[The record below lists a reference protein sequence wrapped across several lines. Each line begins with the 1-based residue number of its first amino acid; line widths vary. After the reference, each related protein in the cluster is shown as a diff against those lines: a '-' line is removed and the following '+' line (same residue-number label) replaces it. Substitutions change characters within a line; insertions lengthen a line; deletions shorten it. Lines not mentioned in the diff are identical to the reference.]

1 LFCFQILKII
11 CLRYFWI
18 QLCQVTLG
26 SLQKVAISDSQESMV
41 LRLTTL
47 NDYERKINE
56 ITNKYYSEGRTIQ
69 PFITVEGMDDRIIKA
84 FYVSFDRKLVKP
96 KTFIETLDACFKVF
110 QVLALEYPQA
120 CKHAWLFLQTYFYN
134 IITPF
139 DFKSFPVFSFIHF
152 LKPS

>member
-1 LFCFQILKII
+1 MPCNARFTSESGKKT
-11 CLRYFWI
+11 RKA
-18 QLCQVTLG
+18 T
-26 SLQKVAISDSQESMV
+26 ISDSQESMV

-69 PFITVEGMDDRIIKA
+69 PFIIVEGMDDRIIKG
-84 FYVSFDRKLVKP
+84 FYVYFDKKLVKFN
-96 KTFIETLDACFKVF
+96 TFIESLDACFKVF

-120 CKHAWLFLQTYFYN
+120 CKQAWLFLQTYFYN

-139 DFKSFPVFSFIHF
+139 DFKSSPVSSFIHF
-152 LKPS
+152 LKSSSLHKNVSM